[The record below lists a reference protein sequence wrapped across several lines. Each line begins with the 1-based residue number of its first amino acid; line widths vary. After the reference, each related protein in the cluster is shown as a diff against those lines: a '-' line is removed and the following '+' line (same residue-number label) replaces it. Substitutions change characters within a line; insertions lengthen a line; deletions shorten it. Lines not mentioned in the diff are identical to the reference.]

1 MKAFAALYDA
11 LDRTTSTNRKVA
23 ALAAYFAAAPPED
36 AAWALFFLTG
46 RKIKRLIPSRVLWEL
61 TRDLTGWPEW
71 LLEHCYAAIGDFAEA
86 MALLNDRGD
95 EVARIDLPL
104 SRWITER
111 VIPLKD
117 MDAADQREA
126 MRRYW
131 SELDVPQT
139 FVLNRIITGEF
150 RVGASAT
157 LVIRALAQV
166 AGVPQATMAHRV
178 MGDWAP
184 TPELFADLV
193 AGAPSEPPLS
203 KPYPFFLASPLEQP
217 VETLGPREEWL
228 AEWKWDGIR
237 TQIVRRGGEVFLWSR
252 GEELLAGRF
261 PELEAAATH
270 LPDGVVLDGE
280 VLAYRDGVLPFAV
293 LQTRIG
299 RQKLTPKVL
308 TDAPVAFMTYDLL
321 EDRGADIREQPL
333 SERRG
338 APGASSTASPR
349 ASRVAGGGGGV
360 VADLAA
366 LRDEARRRNVE
377 GLMLKRRSSPYRVG
391 RRRGDWWKW
400 KIDPF
405 TIDAVLIY
413 AHPGHGRRATLF
425 TDYTFGVW
433 QEDQLVPVAK
443 AYSGLS
449 DEEIRELDGWIRR
462 HTIEKYG
469 PNRSVE
475 PVQVFELAFEGI
487 APSNRHRSGV
497 AVRFPRIQRWRKDKP
512 AAEADTLE
520 GLRAPA
526 HPLGAGAVSARR
538 EALTVDRVHREDLD
552 VDLGRVMR
560 ERRRR
565 RPAEAGGGD
574 EVLARARR
582 RSPPAAGT
590 ARGARAPGRAA
601 GRAPR
606 RGRTARRGSAP
617 AFPPRRARPLRAAR
631 SPGRRS
637 RARVR
642 VRSASIGSAR
652 RRR

>member
-1 MKAFAALYDA
+1 VKAFAALYDA
-11 LDRTTSTNRKVA
+11 LDRTTSTNKKVA
-23 ALAAYFAAAPPED
+23 ALAAYFASAPPED
-36 AAWALFFLTG
+36 AAWALYFLTG

-86 MALLNDRGD
+86 MALLSDRGD
-95 EVARIDLPL
+95 EGAATDLPL

-111 VIPLKD
+111 VIPLKE
-117 MDAADQREA
+117 MDANDQREA

-157 LVIRALAQV
+157 LVVRALSQV
-166 AGVPQATMAHRV
+166 AGVPPAVMAHRV

-184 TPELFADLV
+184 GAETFSDFV
-193 AGAPSEPPLS
+193 AGAPAEPALS
-203 KPYPFFLASPLEQP
+203 RPYPFFLASPLEAP
-217 VETLGPREEWL
+217 VETLGLREEWL

-237 TQIVRRGGEVFLWSR
+237 AQIVRRQGEIFLWSR

-270 LPDGVVLDGE
+270 LPDGIVLDGE
-280 VLAYRDGVLPFAV
+280 ILAYRDGVLPFAV

-308 TDAPVAFMTYDLL
+308 AAAPVAFMAYDLL
-321 EDRGADIREQPL
+321 EEDGEDVREEPL
-333 SERRG
+333 IARRLRLRRVLDG
-338 APGASSTASPR
+338 VSPR
-349 ASRVAGGGGGV
+349 LLVSPEVPAPAWAELS
-360 VADLAA
+360 A
-366 LRDEARRRNVE
+366 LRDEARERHVE
-377 GLMLKRRSSPYRVG
+377 GLMLKRLSSPYRTG

-405 TIDAVLIY
+405 TVDAVLLY

-425 TDYTFGVW
+425 TDYTFAVW
-433 QEDQLVPVAK
+433 HEGQLVPVAK

-449 DEEIRELDGWIRR
+449 DEEIRELDAWIRR
-462 HTIEKYG
+462 HTLEKYG

-487 APSNRHRSGV
+487 APSTRHRSGV

-520 GLRAPA
+520 RLRAFLSP
-526 HPLGAGAVSARR
+526 
-538 EALTVDRVHREDLD
+538 
-552 VDLGRVMR
+552 
-560 ERRRR
+560 
-565 RPAEAGGGD
+565 
-574 EVLARARR
+574 RAT
-582 RSPPAAGT
+582 GNT
-590 ARGARAPGRAA
+590 EGETGPGR
-601 GRAPR
+601 
-606 RGRTARRGSAP
+606 
-617 AFPPRRARPLRAAR
+617 
-631 SPGRRS
+631 
-637 RARVR
+637 
-642 VRSASIGSAR
+642 
-652 RRR
+652 